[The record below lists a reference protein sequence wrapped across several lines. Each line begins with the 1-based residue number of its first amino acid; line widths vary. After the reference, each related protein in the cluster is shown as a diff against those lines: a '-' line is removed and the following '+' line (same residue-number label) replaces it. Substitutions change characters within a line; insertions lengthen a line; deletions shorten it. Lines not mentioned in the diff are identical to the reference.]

1 MAPPPLLALRDAGIR
16 VAERQIFAGVDM
28 ALGLGDRVC
37 LVGRNGTGKSTLL
50 KALAG
55 EIDLDSGSV
64 FRQPGVRVA
73 YAPQEP
79 AFDPSLNAGA
89 FVALGLPPEDAAQDH
104 RVAAA
109 LGEVAIAADRPLAA
123 LSGGEGRRI
132 SLARALVGE
141 PDILLLDEPTNHLD
155 IAAIEWLEAR
165 LAAHRAG
172 LLLISHD
179 RAFLTR
185 LSRRTLWLDRGTLR
199 EHDQGYAAFEDW
211 SETILAA
218 ESAADARLD
227 KLIARETAWSREGI
241 SARRKRNQGRLRR
254 LQGLRRERAE
264 RIDLRTAVMTAAR
277 AETGGRLV
285 FELDSVSKAFP
296 GAAGPKVIVRNFST
310 RILRGDRVGLIG
322 RNGAGKST
330 LVGLLTGAIEP
341 DGGTV
346 RRGTNL
352 LPAVFEQAIV
362 GQRGATLDPDRTL
375 WDTLTDGG
383 GEVITVQQARRHVAS
398 YLKDFLFDERQ
409 FRAKVSTLSGGERN
423 RLMLARILAQPSNV
437 LILDEPTNDL
447 DLETLD
453 LLERVLSDYD
463 GTLLLVTHDRDFLDR
478 VVTSTIAVEGDGVV
492 HEYVGGYSDYLRQ
505 RRQPAPARVA
515 ARPAAKEP
523 SRLPETPRPRT
534 AARLSFKEQRELD
547 TLPAEIDRLA
557 AEKARIEADLAD
569 PDLMAGGRAA
579 LESATRRHGELAAAL
594 AAAEERWLVLA
605 ERAEGLGRRKA
616 E

>member
-1 MAPPPLLALRDAGIR
+1 MAPPPLLALRDAGVR
-16 VAERQIFAGVDM
+16 VAERQIFAGVNL

-37 LVGRNGTGKSTLL
+37 LVGRNGSGKSTLL
-50 KALAG
+50 KTLAG
-55 EIDLDSGSV
+55 EADLDSGTV
-64 FRQPGVRVA
+64 FRQPGTRVA

-79 AFDPSLNAGA
+79 MFDPALTAGA
-89 FVALGLPPEDAAQDH
+89 FVALGLPPEEAGQDH

-109 LGEVAIAADRPLAA
+109 LEEVVIAADRPLAT
-123 LSGGEGRRI
+123 LSGGEGRRL

-179 RAFLTR
+179 RAFLAR

-211 SETILAA
+211 SEAILAA

-254 LQGLRRERAE
+254 LQTLRRERAA
-264 RIDLRTAVMTAAR
+264 RVVQGMAVMEAGR

-296 GAAGPKVIVRNFST
+296 GAAAPKIIVRNFST

-352 LPAVFEQAIV
+352 LPAVFEQD
-362 GQRGATLDPDRTL
+362 RATLDPDRTL

-383 GEVITVQQARRHVAS
+383 GEMIAVQQTRRHVAS

-423 RLMLARILAQPSNV
+423 RLMLACILAQPSNV

-453 LLERVLSDYD
+453 LLEQVLSDYD

-492 HEYVGGYSDYLRQ
+492 QEYVGGYSDYLRQ
-505 RRQPAPARVA
+505 RRAPAPAKAVP
-515 ARPAAKEP
+515 RPAAKEA
-523 SRLPETPRPRT
+523 SRPPEAPRPR
-534 AARLSFKEQRELD
+534 AATRLSFREQRELD
-547 TLPAEIDRLA
+547 TLPTEIERLT
-557 AEKARIEADLAD
+557 AEKARIESSLAD

-579 LESATRRHGELAAAL
+579 LESVTRRHGELSAAL
-594 AAAEERWLVLA
+594 AAAEERWLNLA
-605 ERAEGLGRRKA
+605 ERAEVLTRRKA